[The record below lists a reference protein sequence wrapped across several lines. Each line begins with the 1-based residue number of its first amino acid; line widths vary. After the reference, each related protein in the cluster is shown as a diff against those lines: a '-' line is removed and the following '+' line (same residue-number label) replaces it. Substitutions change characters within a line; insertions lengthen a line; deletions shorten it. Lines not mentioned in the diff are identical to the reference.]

1 MVAHVLC
8 TQENT
13 LAKILLLEK
22 VENKRPTLE
31 QIKTTD
37 LFLCNL
43 LKFYQI
49 FFSLSKPNSISM
61 HKHSLISQI
70 WLFTKNIFFF
80 YIVCAYYQFLLSEHF
95 CFSTSIPEDNF
106 FKLHILQLY
115 FSCNTLLSSL
125 NLLLTCFCDWAAKN

>member
-1 MVAHVLC
+1 MHIYQLFSENNCMIAHVLC

-49 FFSLSKPNSISM
+49 FFFPQQAKI
-61 HKHSLISQI
+61 
-70 WLFTKNIFFF
+70 NIH
-80 YIVCAYYQFLLSEHF
+80 A
-95 CFSTSIPEDNF
+95 
-106 FKLHILQLY
+106 
-115 FSCNTLLSSL
+115 
-125 NLLLTCFCDWAAKN
+125 